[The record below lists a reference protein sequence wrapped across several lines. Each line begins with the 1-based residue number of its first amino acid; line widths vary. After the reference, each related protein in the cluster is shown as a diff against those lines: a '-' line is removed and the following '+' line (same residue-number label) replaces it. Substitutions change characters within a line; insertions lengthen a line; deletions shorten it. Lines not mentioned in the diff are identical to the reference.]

1 MDISAIFDIS
11 AAGMNLQRTRLEVSA
26 INLAN
31 ADTTRGPD
39 GLPFTPLQVVVH
51 GATNAFA
58 SLLQA
63 SQGGA
68 TAAAPLPV
76 AEVRAAS
83 GPPRQVYDPS
93 HPDANAQGYVSYPNI
108 NPVSAMIELIAVTRA
123 YEANVRALNAA
134 HSMALKALEIGSG
147 R

>member
-1 MDISAIFDIS
+1 MDISSVFDIS

-26 INLAN
+26 LNLAN

-51 GATNAFA
+51 A
-58 SLLQA
+58 SANTFEALLQA
-63 SQGGA
+63 SRDGA
-68 TAAAPLPV
+68 SPSVPLPV

-83 GPPRQVYDPS
+83 GSPRQVYDPS

-108 NPVSAMIELIAVTRA
+108 NAVTEMVQLITVTRA